1 MVTKVAYLIGA
12 GSSNGEMRRQGF
24 LEKTLLKDLCSQ
36 VQELSRA
43 ENGKYD
49 RICGALGIPPDQD
62 IEIMISLFESASNA
76 RFEFTKIAREL
87 RRLYRLILIRRI
99 TKSKVRPI
107 ISSTLLRL
115 HMKYGRYMGENGEE
129 LVGVLTLNNDSL
141 IDQAFCL
148 TETYSG
154 LNYGYP
160 FFSRDYRSSQRAPPL
175 LKLHGSFNWRVDS
188 TSNLSVS
195 RKFESEKARN
205 FSGWIAPSVFKTP
218 FERPVFG
225 KIWKKAEKL
234 LADCDILRV
243 IGCSLRKED
252 IHVLSLLFRSQIRA
266 VNSRRK
272 PYQIELLTSLRSI
285 QGSRY
290 EPGIIQNIRFL
301 SRPRSPDQ
309 LYAFQHKFD
318 KKQENIYNYW
328 VDRMVSWVE
337 GKGARIQDDDFIH
350 STFYGRNIA

>member
-1 MVTKVAYLIGA
+1 VVTKVAYLIGA

-43 ENGKYD
+43 ENGKYE

-62 IEIMISLFESASNA
+62 IEIMISLFESAGNA
-76 RFEFTKIAREL
+76 RSEFLQIAREL
-87 RRLYRLILIRRI
+87 RRLYRLILIRKI
-99 TKSKVRPI
+99 AKNKVRPI

-115 HMKYGRYMGENGEE
+115 HMKYGRYMGESGEE

-148 TETYSG
+148 DETYRG

-160 FFSRDYRSSQRAPPL
+160 FFSRDFKSSRQAPPL
-175 LKLHGSFNWRVDS
+175 LKLHGSFNWRIDS
-188 TSNLSVS
+188 TSRLSVS
-195 RKFESEKARN
+195 PKFESEKARN
-205 FSGWIAPSVFKTP
+205 FTGWIAPSVFKTP
-218 FERPVFG
+218 FGIPVFTR
-225 KIWKKAEKL
+225 IWKKAEKL
-234 LADCDILRV
+234 LSDCDVLRV

-252 IHVLSLLFRSQIRA
+252 IHILSLLFRSQIRA
-266 VNSRRK
+266 AISGRK
-272 PYQIELLTSLRSI
+272 PYQIELLTSLSSI
-285 QGSRY
+285 QGSQY

-301 SRPRSPDQ
+301 SRPRSPNQ

-337 GKGARIQDDDFIH
+337 AKGARIQDDDFIH
-350 STFYGRNIA
+350 STFYGGNTA